1 MNHIKIDLERT
12 VSDINRNIFG
22 GYMEPGFKDTMFKH
36 LDILDPAIQAKGGLP
51 AKVRAVL
58 EPVKMANMRFGGNF
72 FSGYRWRDGVG
83 PRAERPATH
92 ELAWNS
98 IVPNNFGTNEFVTL
112 CRSLG
117 AEPYLNTNCGDG
129 DMREAADWVE
139 YCNGT
144 GDSALAKLRRAH
156 GFEKPHNVKYWSI
169 GNEVDSPGQIGYKTP
184 QEYARAVT
192 EYSKVMKRVDPTIKL
207 SASAACSWEDAPLG
221 PQFLYRKTE
230 WVERAQLMLE
240 QAGDRI
246 DYMALHKYAHP
257 YTDDSFETLIAF
269 AAGFEE
275 HLSAY
280 EGLIKAISLERGIK
294 HAVDIAVDEWGII
307 YIPAEAR
314 QEAPINVTVDA
325 SGQAQLPAEE
335 KAQPHPRRKNIIGLE
350 QALLT
355 ALHLNIFIRHART
368 VRLANC
374 TSMPT
379 PACLSFPEPESI
391 VLRQAIYFPFEL
403 YSRSCGQQALDVF
416 WHGDTFS
423 GTYKGRTYAG
433 IRTLDISATL
443 DKERKQLVIY
453 AVNQS
458 KDKALETTISL
469 EAGVF
474 AGNIKAAIVNGPDI
488 KAANTV
494 ENPDNVGVHEK
505 MLKAA
510 GKTLTATF
518 EPHSVTVLVCPVS

>member
-1 MNHIKIDLERT
+1 MNRIKIDLDR
-12 VSDINRNIFG
+12 VLSDIDRNIFG
-22 GYMEPGFKDTMFKH
+22 GYMELGSKDTMFKH
-36 LDILDPAIQAKGGLP
+36 LDILDPARKDKGLS
-51 AKVRAVL
+51 AEVLAAL
-58 EPVKMANMRFGGNF
+58 EPVKMANIRFGGNF

-83 PRAERPATH
+83 PRSERPARH

-98 IVPNNFGTNEFVTL
+98 LVPNNFGTAEFVTL
-112 CRSLG
+112 CRTLG

-144 GDSALAKLRRAH
+144 GDSALVKLRRAH

-184 QEYARAVT
+184 QEYARAAT
-192 EYSKVMKRVDPTIKL
+192 EYSKVMKRVDPSIKL
-207 SASAACSWEDAPLG
+207 VASATCSWEDFPLG

-230 WVERAQLMLE
+230 WVERAQLILE

-257 YTDDSFETLIAF
+257 YTDDSFETLMAF

-275 HLSAY
+275 HIRAY
-280 EGLIKAISLERGIK
+280 EGIIKAVCLERGIN
-294 HAVDIAVDEWGII
+294 HAVNIAVDEWGII
-307 YIPAEAR
+307 YIPEELR
-314 QEAPINVTVDA
+314 RESPITVTVDE
-325 SGQAQLPAEE
+325 SGYAQPQAE
-335 KAQPHPRRKNIIGLE
+335 KAPARPRGKNIVGLE

-355 ALHLNIFIRHART
+355 ALHLNTFIRHART
-368 VRLANC
+368 VRMANC

-403 YSRSCGQQALDVF
+403 YSRTCGQLALDVF
-416 WHGDTFS
+416 RDGDTFS
-423 GTYKGRTYAG
+423 CAYKGRAYAG
-433 IRTLDISATL
+433 IHTLDVAATL
-443 DKERKQLVIY
+443 DTARKQLVIY

-458 KDKALETTISL
+458 PDKAMETTISL
-469 EAGVF
+469 DAGVF
-474 AGNIKAAIVNGPDI
+474 TGNVKALIVNGPES
-488 KAANTV
+488 KPPTPRKNRTTSACM
-494 ENPDNVGVHEK
+494 K
-505 MLKAA
+505 RY
-510 GKTLTATF
+510 
-518 EPHSVTVLVCPVS
+518 

>member
-12 VSDINRNIFG
+12 ISDIDRNIFG
-22 GYMEPGFKDTMFKH
+22 GYMELGVKDTTFKH
-36 LDILDPAIQAKGGLP
+36 LDILDPAMQAKGGLP
-51 AKVRAVL
+51 AEVRAVL
-58 EPVKMANMRFGGNF
+58 ERVKMANMRFGGNF
-72 FSGYRWRDGVG
+72 FSGYRWLDGVG
-83 PRAERPATH
+83 PRAERPARH

-98 IVPNNFGTNEFVTL
+98 IVPNNFGTNEFVML

-144 GDSALAKLRRAH
+144 GDSALAKLRRQH

-192 EYSKVMKRVDPTIKL
+192 EYGKVMKRVDPTIKL

-257 YTDDSFETLIAF
+257 YTDDSFETLMAF

-280 EGLIKAISLERGIK
+280 EGLIKAVSLERGIK

-314 QEAPINVTVDA
+314 QESPITVTVDA

-335 KAQPHPRRKNIIGLE
+335 KITAHHGRKNVIGLE
-350 QALLT
+350 QAP
-355 ALHLNIFIRHART
+355 ANGAAFEHFYPPRPFRASGKLHLDA
-368 VRLANC
+368 
-374 TSMPT
+374 
-379 PACLSFPEPESI
+379 
-391 VLRQAIYFPFEL
+391 
-403 YSRSCGQQALDVF
+403 D
-416 WHGDTFS
+416 
-423 GTYKGRTYAG
+423 
-433 IRTLDISATL
+433 
-443 DKERKQLVIY
+443 
-453 AVNQS
+453 
-458 KDKALETTISL
+458 
-469 EAGVF
+469 AGVPQF
-474 AGNIKAAIVNGPDI
+474 PGTGERFTAAGNLLPVRALQP
-488 KAANTV
+488 
-494 ENPDNVGVHEK
+494 H
-505 MLKAA
+505 LRAA
-510 GKTLTATF
+510 GAGCILAWRHLLRHIQRPDLRRN
-518 EPHSVTVLVCPVS
+518 PHPRRFRHIR

>member
-1 MNHIKIDLERT
+1 MNRIKIDLDR
-12 VSDINRNIFG
+12 VLSDIDRNIFG
-22 GYMEPGFKDTMFKH
+22 GYMELGSKDTMFKH
-36 LDILDPAIQAKGGLP
+36 LDILDPARKDKGLSSEVME
-51 AKVRAVL
+51 AL
-58 EPVKMANMRFGGNF
+58 EPAKMANIRFGGNF

-83 PRAERPATH
+83 PRAERPARH

-98 IVPNNFGTNEFVTL
+98 LVPNNFGTNEFVML
-112 CRSLG
+112 CRTLG

-139 YCNGT
+139 YCN
-144 GDSALAKLRRAH
+144 SAGNSELANLRRAH

-184 QEYARAVT
+184 QEYARAAT
-192 EYSKVMKRVDPTIKL
+192 EYSKVMKRVDPSIKL
-207 SASAACSWEDAPLG
+207 TASATCSWEDFPLG

-230 WVERAQLMLE
+230 WVERAQLILE

-257 YTDDSFETLIAF
+257 YTDDSFETLMAF

-275 HLSAY
+275 HIHAY
-280 EGLIKAISLERGIK
+280 EGIIKAVSMERGIK
-294 HAVDIAVDEWGII
+294 HAVAIAVDEWGII
-307 YIPAEAR
+307 YIPEELR
-314 QEAPINVTVDA
+314 REAPITVIVDE
-325 SGQAQLPAEE
+325 SGRTQPQVEKSPA
-335 KAQPHPRRKNIIGLE
+335 HPRRKNSIGLE

-355 ALHLNIFIRHART
+355 ALHLNTFIRHARS

-403 YSRSCGQQALDVF
+403 YSRTCGQLALDVF
-416 WHGDTFS
+416 RDGDTFS
-423 GTYKGRTYAG
+423 GAYKGRAYNG
-433 IRTLDISATL
+433 IRILDVSATL
-443 DKERKQLVIY
+443 DTERKQLVIY

-458 KDKALETTISL
+458 PDKAMETTISL
-469 EAGVF
+469 DAGAF
-474 AGNIKAAIVNGPDI
+474 AGNVKASIVNGPDI
-488 KAANTV
+488 KAANTT
-494 ENPDNVGVHEK
+494 EKPDNVGVHETVI
-505 MLKAA
+505 KAA
-510 GKTLTATF
+510 GKTLTTTF
-518 EPHSVTVLVCPVS
+518 EPHSVTVLVCPVG